1 MQTIRNLATAL
12 VLAAVAAGA
21 AAQISGKDN
30 TGKTGA
36 EKTTPSDASPM
47 ADGEVRKV
55 DKDAGKITLKHGPIK
70 ADNLEMDPMTMVF
83 QVRDKSLLDG
93 IKAGD
98 KVRFRVVSEEGG
110 RMTVTEIKAAP

>member
-12 VLAAVAAGA
+12 VLAAIAAGA

-36 EKTTPSDASPM
+36 EKTTPSAI
-47 ADGEVRKV
+47 GEVRKV